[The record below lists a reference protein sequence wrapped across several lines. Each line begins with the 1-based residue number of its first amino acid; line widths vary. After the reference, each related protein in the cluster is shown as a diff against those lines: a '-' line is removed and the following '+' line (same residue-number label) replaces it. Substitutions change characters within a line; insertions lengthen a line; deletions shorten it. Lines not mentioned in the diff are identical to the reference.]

1 MNYEY
6 KIKKVYAK
14 ILKIKRRRRRRRRRR
29 RCEKVANI
37 CYVKCFKNIL
47 SSNPK

>member
-1 MNYEY
+1 
-6 KIKKVYAK
+6 VHAK
-14 ILKIKRRRRRRRRRR
+14 ILKNKRRRRRRRRRR

>member
-1 MNYEY
+1 MNYKY

>member
-1 MNYEY
+1 MNYKY
-6 KIKKVYAK
+6 KIKKVYEK
-14 ILKIKRRRRRRRRRR
+14 ILKIKRRRRRRRR

>member
-1 MNYEY
+1 
-6 KIKKVYAK
+6 VHAK
-14 ILKIKRRRRRRRRRR
+14 ILKNKRRRRRRRRRR

-47 SSNPK
+47 YSNPK